1 MRFKSKISRINNKQK
16 LYNNNSLLFLAS
28 RRTRAIGIAKRG
40 ETQAKRARK
49 RDAKEA
55 ETRAETSGEVE

>member
-1 MRFKSKISRINNKQK
+1 LRFKSKISKINNKLK
-16 LYNNNSLLFLAS
+16 LYNNNSLLFLAT

-49 RDAKEA
+49 RDSKEA
-55 ETRAETSGEVE
+55 ETRAKASGEVE